1 MQRTHPKGTN
11 VTNTERSPKAPCT
24 GAGFFAPLCG
34 ALGLRGSGAPCHR
47 LPRIRF
53 ALAVLVATFAI
64 SAATT
69 SAAQVRVFTGTF
81 GSAAS
86 TTADPYPIESGWGVA
101 VDTSSG
107 PSRGD
112 VYVSDGANHR
122 IEKFDSS
129 GHFLLMFGK
138 EVNRTAVEESRAS
151 EENVCP
157 AAGHPSDVCQP
168 GTAGTAPGSFG
179 GGANGEPEILS
190 LAVDGS
196 SGPSAGDLYVG
207 DYSDGKVTKFD
218 ESGHLVS
225 TWATGGQLDGSD
237 VTHPTAPVS
246 GPFGKVGGIA
256 VDPAGNLWVRG
267 SSVVFEFKQDAG
279 FATDWEPLS
288 LTGSDAAEG
297 LVGFAVDSKDDVY
310 LSSGPATIKFGSTG
324 IEIGPIDLYQGGG
337 QKEALTVDPSTD
349 DLYVEEA
356 SPDRAPI
363 IQRYD
368 SACQP
373 QAFSPVP
380 CTPAETFASPNL
392 RLGKGLAIDSST
404 TAKTLY
410 ATRQDAFG
418 AEVAAF
424 AIETVPDAT
433 TLKPSATTPTT
444 ATIAGTVN
452 PAGVELKVGTEGCR
466 FEWGETT
473 AYGNTAPCDKTA
485 AQIGSGASPVE
496 VHATIPIQ
504 VAHTY
509 HYRFVAANANDV
521 NSVVDEPSQGE
532 DLAFGPPRIDSTSAS
547 EVTATSATLQAEIVP
562 QNISTTYRFEYLSE
576 EGFQADGETFSGP
589 SAPVSVPIP
598 NAPLG
603 SGGADAEAFQHLQGL
618 VPNTI
623 YRYRVLAEN
632 ALANGAAAVLGPA
645 RSFTTQAPASFGLPD
660 GRGWELVSPPEKR
673 GAALSGISEGNLIQA
688 AASGEAISYGTYAPT
703 EAEPQGNAS
712 AIQVLSARGAGGWSS
727 RDLVIPHSQA
737 VGLVV
742 GGGSEYSLFSADL
755 SQGLLQPFGVFEP
768 SLSPQATEQT
778 PFLQTNFT
786 ASGPPAFCSESCY
799 HPLLTGAEGIA
810 DVAPGTEFGE
820 AGLCPFLDNIR
831 CGPHVLGAT
840 PDLSHLILNA
850 KAPLLAE
857 NNDLYEL
864 SVAAPPTESLRPIA
878 VLPDG
883 QPAPRANL
891 GDSTEKSEG
900 NARDAIS
907 ADGSRVVFSAAP
919 SNFEGAHLYLRLNAT
934 QEASSISGSAVDGS
948 QCTELEAAKAC
959 TIRLDAL
966 QGGSD
971 DSGEATFQLASA
983 DGRRVFFT
991 DPSRLTAD
999 SNAEHDSPDLYEYDL
1014 QRPLGQR
1021 LADLSAGPEPGGVQ
1035 GLVAG
1040 ASTDGES
1047 LYFVANGILAANQ
1060 GLDGTHAVP
1069 GDCPSEQGDSA
1080 QTCNLY
1086 LRREGTTSFIATL
1099 SGEDYP
1105 DWSPHL
1111 KTLTARVSS
1120 DGRWLAFM
1128 SDRSLTGYDNRD
1140 AVSGKPDEE
1149 VYLYDAQ
1156 ASGGKGKLTCA
1167 SCNPSGA
1174 RPHGVEYHPG
1184 APGGA
1189 PSLPLAGGDRVW
1201 GDSTWL
1207 AANIPGWTTYAG
1219 EDARYQSRYLS
1230 DQGRLFFNSSDAL
1243 LPQDTNGV
1251 EDVYEYE
1258 PPTGAEGPPNDTCT
1272 EQDSTYS
1279 PASQGC
1285 VSLISS
1291 GTSARESAFLDASES
1306 GDDVFFLTS
1315 ARLTPKDPDTAVDVY
1330 DARVDGGE
1338 GEPIKPPSCE
1348 GDACQSPVAAPE
1360 DPTPGSLSF
1369 QGPGNPL
1376 PPVSASVT
1384 GKAKPPTRAQKL
1396 ARALK
1401 ACAKRPKRK
1410 RSACERQARRAY
1422 GPKGKAKKSN
1432 RRAQ

>member
-1 MQRTHPKGTN
+1 MQRIYSKGTN
-11 VTNTERSPKAPCT
+11 VTNTERSPKAPCA

-34 ALGLRGSGAPCHR
+34 ALGLRGSDGPCHR
-47 LPRIRF
+47 LLRIRF
-53 ALAVLVATFAI
+53 VLAVLAATFAI
-64 SAATT
+64 SAATA

-81 GSAAS
+81 GSATS
-86 TTADPYPIESGWGVA
+86 TTADPYPLNTGWGVA

-107 PSRGD
+107 PSQGD
-112 VYVSDGANHR
+112 VYLTDGVNHR

-129 GHFLLMFGK
+129 GHFLLMLGK

-157 AAGHPSDVCQP
+157 AAGHPADVCQP

-179 GGANGEPEILS
+179 GGANGEPGILS

-196 SGPSAGDLYVG
+196 SGPSAGDVYVG
-207 DYSDGKVTKFD
+207 DYSDGKVSKFD
-218 ESGHLVS
+218 ESGHLIS
-225 TWATGGQLDGSD
+225 SWATGGQLDGSG
-237 VTHPTAPVS
+237 VTHPPAPVS
-246 GPFGKVGGIA
+246 GPFGKVNGIA

-267 SSVVFEFKQDAG
+267 SAAVFEFKQDAG
-279 FATDWEPLS
+279 FATDWQPLNP
-288 LTGSDAAEG
+288 LGGNAAEG
-297 LVGFAVDSKDDVY
+297 VSGFAVDSKDDIY
-310 LSSGPATIKFGSTG
+310 LNEGVVLKFGSTG
-324 IEIGPIDLYQGGG
+324 TQIGPVDRDGTGELT
-337 QKEALTVDPSTD
+337 EAIAVDPSTD
-349 DLYVEEA
+349 DLYVKENG
-356 SPDRAPI
+356 STKV

-368 SACQP
+368 SSCHP
-373 QAFSPVP
+373 QAFAPVP
-380 CTPAETFASPNL
+380 CVPAETFASPNL
-392 RLGKGLAIDSST
+392 PFGRGLTIDSST
-404 TAKTLY
+404 PAKTLY
-410 ATRQDAFG
+410 AIQQNTKVEGGAF
-418 AEVAAF
+418 VAAF

-444 ATIAGTVN
+444 ATLAGTVN
-452 PAGVELKVGTEGCR
+452 PAGVELKAGAEGCR

-473 AYGNTAPCDKTA
+473 AYGNTAPCDKAA
-485 AQIGSGASPVE
+485 AQIGSGTSPVE
-496 VHATIPIQ
+496 VHAIIPIQ
-504 VAHTY
+504 AAHTY

-532 DLAFGPPRIDSTSAS
+532 GLAFGPPRIDSTSAA

-562 QNISTTYRFEYLSE
+562 QNISTSYRFEYLSE
-576 EGFQADGETFSGP
+576 EGFQADGDTFTGP
-589 SAPVSVPIP
+589 SAPVSIPIP

-603 SGGADAEAFQHLQGL
+603 SGGTEAEASQHLQGL
-618 VPNTI
+618 TPHTT

-632 ALANGAAAVLGPA
+632 ALANGAEAVLGSV

-660 GRGWELVSPPEKR
+660 DRGWELVSPPEKR

-712 AIQVLSARGAGGWSS
+712 AIQVLSARGGGGWSS

-737 VGLVV
+737 VGIPV
-742 GGGSEYSLFSADL
+742 GGGDEYNFFSTDL
-755 SQGLLQPFGVFEP
+755 SHALLQPWGVFEP

-778 PFLQTNFT
+778 PFLQTNFA

-799 HPLLTGAEGIA
+799 RPLLTGAEGIA
-810 DVAPGTEFGE
+810 NVLPGTEFGE
-820 AGLCPFLDNIR
+820 AGVCPRPGFIR

-840 PDLSHLILNA
+840 SDLSHLILNA
-850 KAPLLAE
+850 SVPLLAE
-857 NNDLYEL
+857 GSGLYEL
-864 SVAAPPTESLRPIA
+864 SVAAPPAESLRPIA

-883 QPAPRANL
+883 QPAPQASL
-891 GDSTEKSEG
+891 GDFAFKSEG

-907 ADGSRVVFSAAP
+907 ADGSRVVFSALP
-919 SNFEGAHLYLRLNAT
+919 GNLEGAHLYLRLNAT
-934 QEASSISGSAVDGS
+934 QEASSISGTTVDGS
-948 QCTELEAAKAC
+948 QCTELEAGKAC

-966 QGGSD
+966 QGGGD

-1040 ASTDGES
+1040 ASIDGES
-1047 LYFVANGILAANQ
+1047 LYFVADGVLAHNQ
-1060 GLDGTHAVP
+1060 GADGTHAAAE
-1069 GDCPSEQGDSA
+1069 DCPSSELGDST
-1080 QTCNLY
+1080 QSCNLY
-1086 LRREGTTSFIATL
+1086 LRRQGTTSFIATL

-1140 AVSGKPDEE
+1140 AVSDKPDEE

-1156 ASGGKGKLTCA
+1156 ANGGDGKLICA

-1184 APGGA
+1184 SPGGFD
-1189 PSLPLAGGDRVW
+1189 SLPLAGGDRVW
-1201 GDSTWL
+1201 GASTWL

-1219 EDARYQSRYLS
+1219 QNARYQSRYLS

-1243 LPQDTNGV
+1243 VPQDTNGA

-1258 PPTGAEGPPNDTCT
+1258 PPAEEGPPNDTCT
-1272 EQDSTYS
+1272 QQSPTYN

-1291 GTSARESAFLDASES
+1291 GASAKESAFLDASES
-1306 GDDVFFLTS
+1306 GEDVFFLTAS
-1315 ARLTPKDPDTAVDVY
+1315 RLTPKDLDTALDVY
-1330 DARVDGGE
+1330 DARVGGGE
-1338 GEPIKPPSCE
+1338 GEPLKPPSCE

-1360 DPTPGSLSF
+1360 DPTPGSLTF
-1369 QGPGNPL
+1369 QGPGNL
-1376 PPVSASVT
+1376 LQPVSASVK

-1410 RSACERQARRAY
+1410 RPGCERQARRAY
-1422 GPKGKAKKSN
+1422 GPVGKAKKSN
-1432 RRAQ
+1432 WRPR